1 MRTSG
6 AGAILAV
13 AVLCSFGIADAASAL
28 SIELKDVAPDRI
40 ERQRAAATGELPLPG
55 TPDLANLDDRLAAKG
70 MKAGMDVFLRV
81 FKSESEVELWMRSGE
96 RFELFATYPMCHWSG
111 TLGPKIREGDKQS
124 PEGFYTVAQRQL
136 RSRGR
141 WPRSFNFGFPNAFDK
156 AHGRSGSYILMHG
169 GCSSVGCFA
178 MTNAVINEIHSL
190 VDKALRGGQDRLHVH
205 VFPFRMTDES
215 LARHQGG
222 EWYEF
227 WRNLKQGYDA
237 FETTRLPPKISVCQ
251 KRYHI
256 RPDPTDAQAEA
267 NGGTASP
274 LASRRASGGN
284 GIEAGCPPADHADAD
299 ADDRIDAVATGP
311 HKPRRRAEAHD
322 DGAGGQARLQHRH
335 SQAVAATPASGPAL
349 KQHDVSLVFG
359 ASIDR
364 SN

>member
-6 AGAILAV
+6 AGVILAV
-13 AVLCSFGIADAASAL
+13 AVLCSFGNADAASAL

-40 ERQRAAATGELPLPG
+40 ERQRAAAAGELPLPG

-70 MKAGMDVFLRV
+70 MKAGADVFLRV

-124 PEGFYTVAQRQL
+124 PEGFYTIAQRQL

-141 WPRSFNFGFPNAFDK
+141 WPRSLNFGFPNLYDR

-178 MTNAVINEIHSL
+178 MTNAVIHEVHAL
-190 VDKALRGGQDRLHVH
+190 VDKALKGGRDRVH
-205 VFPFRMTDES
+205 IHAFPFRMTDEN
-215 LARHQGG
+215 LAPHQGG

-237 FETTRLPPKISVCQ
+237 FETTRLPPRISVCQ
-251 KRYHI
+251 KRYHV
-256 RPDPTDAQAEA
+256 RPDLTDAQADA
-267 NGGTASP
+267 SGATASA

-284 GIEAGCPPADHADAD
+284 GIEAGCPQADHADAEATD
-299 ADDRIDAVATGP
+299 ATATTGP
-311 HKPRRRAEAHD
+311 LKPRRRV
-322 DGAGGQARLQHRH
+322 QARANAG
-335 SQAVAATPASGPAL
+335 SAPVL

-359 ASIDR
+359 APNDS